1 MAGRGRKSLLGYVK
15 ELISRMA
22 SVPKL
27 DFIERDMG
35 NGYVCLT
42 ASVEGLRLSEKQL
55 VDLFTPAT
63 VDFRL
68 LVCRQILRE
77 YGELTNA
84 RGCGIQAFIEEGGGT
99 RFEITVTKKIW
110 KNSKS

>member
-1 MAGRGRKSLLGYVK
+1 MDYSLLGYVK

-27 DFIERDMG
+27 DFTERDMG